1 LHQVIVKGAVDLAW
15 SAVDNLADKGIK
27 LQPEERS
34 KLVSNLLLVICSE
47 NDEHGA
53 AAVSA
58 SNDQH
63 HPAHRGAY
71 W

>member
-1 LHQVIVKGAVDLAW
+1 
-15 SAVDNLADKGIK
+15 VDNLADKGIK

-47 NDEHGA
+47 NDEHGSA
-53 AAVSA
+53 AISA

-63 HPAHRGAY
+63 HQAHGF